1 MTSRPFEIP
10 ESNLER
16 LAAREGMNGWCGVKD
31 CNQPQFKGL
40 PLCEDHAQ
48 DVWVEIGF
56 HHMDVRKAY
65 LAHQRQ
71 EDTEAI
77 RKEAIR
83 ERLGVEE
90 FMATYKQAPG
100 IIYYL
105 KVEDQVKI
113 GFTSD
118 LDTRLKAYPPMAKLL
133 ATHPGT
139 RETERQMHDKFA
151 EHLAGRKEWFA
162 DHPELESHIAGV
174 LKRFKQDSRV
184 TA

>member
-1 MTSRPFEIP
+1 MSIRPFDIP
-10 ESNLER
+10 DSNIER
-16 LAAREGMNGWCGVKD
+16 LAAREGMNDWCGVKE
-31 CNQPQFKGL
+31 CNRPQFKGM
-40 PLCEDHAQ
+40 PLCEEHAE

-56 HHMDVRKAY
+56 HHIDITKAY
-65 LAHQRQ
+65 HANVRRD
-71 EDTEAI
+71 DTESI

-90 FMATYKQAPG
+90 FLANHKQAPG

-113 GFTSD
+113 GFTTD
-118 LDTRLKAYPPMAKLL
+118 LDTRLKAYPPMAKLM

-139 RETERQMHDKFA
+139 RSTERQMHDKFA

-162 DHPELESHIAGV
+162 EHQELESHIAGV
-174 LKRFKQDSRV
+174 RKQFKQDSRV

>member
-1 MTSRPFEIP
+1 MSIRPFDIP
-10 ESNLER
+10 DSNIER
-16 LAAREGMNGWCGVKD
+16 LAAREGMNDWCGVKE
-31 CNQPQFKGL
+31 CNRPQYKGM
-40 PLCEDHAQ
+40 PLCEEHAQ
-48 DVWVEIGF
+48 DICNEMMF
-56 HHMDVRKAY
+56 HHMDINAAY
-65 LAHQRQ
+65 EAHMRS

-77 RKEAIR
+77 RKEVIR

-90 FMATYKQAPG
+90 FLATYKQAPG

-113 GFTSD
+113 GFTTD
-118 LDTRLKAYPPMAKLL
+118 LETRIKAYPPMAKLL

-151 EHLAGRKEWFA
+151 EHLSGRKEWFRE
-162 DHPELESHIAGV
+162 HLELETHIDGV
-174 LKRFKQDSRV
+174 RRQFKQDSRV